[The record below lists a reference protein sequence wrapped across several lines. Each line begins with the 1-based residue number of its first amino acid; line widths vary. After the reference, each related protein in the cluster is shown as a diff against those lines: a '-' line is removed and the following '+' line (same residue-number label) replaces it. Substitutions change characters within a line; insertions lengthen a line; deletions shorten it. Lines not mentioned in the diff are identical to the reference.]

1 MRVIPFVLFAVSFL
15 GCDTLQPLRGDFGS
29 LANPTSDVARVELG
43 RALFHEKALSV
54 NQSLS
59 CANCHSLDTFGQ
71 DGKARSV
78 GVTGVL
84 LRRNTPSVFNAA
96 GQVAQFW
103 DGRSPDVEA
112 QALKPVLNA
121 DEMGMPDEAAVVAA
135 LEAAGYR
142 PRFESVFRTERTPLS
157 PRTVAFA
164 LAAFERTLATRA
176 PIDDFLEGRAD
187 ALTPRQRQGYDRFVA
202 IGCTNCHSGPLAGG
216 ARFER
221 LGDEVPWPDEGDLG
235 RFEVTGLAADRHVF
249 KIPTLRNVAKTAP
262 YFHDGSQATL
272 EDAVRKMG
280 WHQLRLELSDD
291 DVGLLVDFLDAFTGV
306 LPPGGRGPAPE

>member
-1 MRVIPFVLFAVSFL
+1 MRALTFLLLVVPFLA
-15 GCDTLQPLRGDFGS
+15 CDSLQPLRGDFS
-29 LANPTSDVARVELG
+29 VFANPTSDVARVELG
-43 RALFHEKALSV
+43 RALFHETALSV

-59 CANCHSLDTFGQ
+59 CASCHPLGTFGQ

-78 GVTGVL
+78 GVTGVP

-103 DGRSPDVEA
+103 DGRSPDVES
-112 QALKPVLNA
+112 QALGPVLNA
-121 DEMGMPDEAAVVAA
+121 DEMGMPDEGAVIAA
-135 LEAAGYR
+135 LDAAGYR
-142 PRFESVFRTERTPLS
+142 PRFETVFRAERAPLS
-157 PRTVAFA
+157 GRTVALA
-164 LAAFERTLATRA
+164 LAAFERTLSTRA

-187 ALTPRQRQGYDRFVA
+187 ALTPRQRAGFDRFTA

-216 ARFER
+216 GRFER
-221 LGDEVPWPDEGDLG
+221 LGDEVPWPDEHDLG

-249 KIPTLRNVAKTAP
+249 KIPSLRNVAKTAP

-272 EDAVRKMG
+272 EEAVRKMG

-291 DVGLLVDFLDAFTGV
+291 DVALLVDFLDAFTGAPV
-306 LPPGGRGPAPE
+306 GGVPDAAQD

>member
-1 MRVIPFVLFAVSFL
+1 MRLLLLTFTLSAAA
-15 GCDTLQPLRGDFGS
+15 CDTLQPLRGDFGV
-29 LANPTSDVARVELG
+29 LANPTTDTARVELG

-59 CANCHSLDTFGQ
+59 CASCHGLDTFGQ

-78 GVTGVL
+78 GVTGVP

-103 DGRSPDVEA
+103 DGRSPDVES

-121 DEMGMPDEAAVVAA
+121 DEMGMPDEAALVTA

-142 PRFESVFRTERTPLS
+142 DRFVSVFPREQVPLS
-157 PRTVAFA
+157 GRTVALA
-164 LAAFERTLATRA
+164 LSAFERTLATRA

-187 ALTPRQRQGYDRFVA
+187 ALTPRQRQGFDRFVA

-216 ARFER
+216 GRFER
-221 LGDEVPWPDEGDLG
+221 LGDEVPWPDESDLG
-235 RFEVTGLAADRHVF
+235 RFEVTGLVADRHVF
-249 KIPTLRNVAKTAP
+249 KIPSLRNVAKTAP
-262 YFHDGSQATL
+262 YFHDGSQTTL

-280 WHQLRLELSDD
+280 WHQLRLELSDE
-291 DVGLLVDFLDAFTGV
+291 DVALLVDFLDAFTS
-306 LPPGGRGPAPE
+306 PAPQPAGSGQ